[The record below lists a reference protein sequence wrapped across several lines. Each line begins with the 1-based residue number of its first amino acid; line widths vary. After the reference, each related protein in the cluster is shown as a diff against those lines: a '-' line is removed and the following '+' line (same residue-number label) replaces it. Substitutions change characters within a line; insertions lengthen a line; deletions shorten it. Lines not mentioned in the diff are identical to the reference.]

1 MRTGTH
7 YFPRGVSSVAAV
19 EQSRQ
24 KFGLNKIDE
33 TVGGT
38 GETTPLNGNY
48 HRRTESLSCELSRR
62 HFGHNGSNGIAAEA
76 ALGNGHKFLTNN
88 MMAAA
93 AAAAAAASPGMSPDV
108 QRRLALQTYKA
119 MECKLKIKVCV
130 HSFNF
135 ILTFSSVT
143 TSTLSN
149 QNKSVVL

>member
-33 TVGGT
+33 TVGGA
-38 GETTPLNGNY
+38 GETTHMNGNY

-62 HFGHNGSNGIAAEA
+62 HFGHNGSNGIAAETS
-76 ALGNGHKFLTNN
+76 LGHKFLTNN
-88 MMAAA
+88 MLAAA

-119 MECKLKIKVCV
+119 MECTLKI
-130 HSFNF
+130 
-135 ILTFSSVT
+135 
-143 TSTLSN
+143 
-149 QNKSVVL
+149 